1 FPVKDPKL
9 ERVINWRMYKE
20 YCGGPLSEL
29 CAHEIDAVNF
39 ILDSHP
45 LKVTG
50 VGGID
55 YWKDGRETYDNI
67 RTIYQYP
74 DGIKASF
81 TSILS
86 NAYNGYS
93 IRILGDRATVEIQR
107 DKAFIFAE
115 TKNNKRG
122 TVDGVTGATIATTTQ
137 GQGKEIVFDTPGG
150 KS

>member
-1 FPVKDPKL
+1 
-9 ERVINWRMYKE
+9 
-20 YCGGPLSEL
+20 
-29 CAHEIDAVNF
+29 
-39 ILDSHP
+39 
-45 LKVTG
+45 
-50 VGGID
+50 
-55 YWKDGRETYDNI
+55 NI

-115 TKNNKRG
+115 TINNKRG

-137 GQGKEIVFDTPGG
+137 GQGKEIVFDTTGG
-150 KS
+150 KSLEPTTYALQDFALCIKDNKMPISNVKTGRDASIAIYLGNKAAETETFQEWKPAYSI